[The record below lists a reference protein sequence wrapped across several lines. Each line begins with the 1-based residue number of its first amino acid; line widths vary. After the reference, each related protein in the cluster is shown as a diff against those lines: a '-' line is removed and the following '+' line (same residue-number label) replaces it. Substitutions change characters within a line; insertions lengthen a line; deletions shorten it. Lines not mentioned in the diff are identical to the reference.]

1 MIQEATVE
9 VFGIENKNAP
19 ASKLHEAQKLMDLRN
34 PKADEIVMSLGV
46 HLNEGIQRILEASKF
61 EHFELDVLKHL
72 LETASFAKKYSDPA
86 DLNPLD
92 YVTLMKE

>member
-1 MIQEATVE
+1 MTELDGLRVLSNNKTYFLSMIQEATVE

-46 HLNEGIQRILEASKF
+46 HLNEGI
-61 EHFELDVLKHL
+61 
-72 LETASFAKKYSDPA
+72 
-86 DLNPLD
+86 
-92 YVTLMKE
+92 